1 MTCWTDHDER
11 LDPHRSSHGTR
22 GGGPPR
28 RGDGRRSAPATG
40 FVEASAEEQIAPEIL
55 TRRICD
61 FDLRIEGRPL
71 EKVIER
77 FLEELAVRGITR
89 LKPRFYLSDEWG
101 VSEGTVAIGIPFY
114 LADEQ
119 LLKVQEIRGGIV
131 EGATEEDILRYL
143 RHEMGHVVNYAYRLY
158 EAEEWTRLFGP
169 MSRPYPETYQTLP
182 FSPDFV
188 RHLPGGYAQRHPD
201 EDWAETFAVWMDP
214 ASGWREV
221 YSDSPAAL
229 KKLEYCEDLML
240 ALRNRDPDV
249 TNAELDLDTSE
260 IRKTVQEYY
269 EEVDIGSGT
278 IPHSLDGDLRM
289 IFASHSPRRCEKRAR
304 SGSAAQLLRR
314 QKDALANAV
323 YTWTGV
329 DPSLLQPVIQH
340 LIRRAAEMELTY
352 RLADRE
358 ATLVSLTGFLTALA
372 MNYVYKGNF
381 VAK

>member
-1 MTCWTDHDER
+1 MTNDSNRTGAATGPEGEVHPDE
-11 LDPHRSSHGTR
+11 GTAA
-22 GGGPPR
+22 
-28 RGDGRRSAPATG
+28 RSALTTG

-61 FDLRIEGRPL
+61 FDLKIEGRPL
-71 EKVIER
+71 EKVIQR

-101 VSEGTVAIGIPFY
+101 VPEGTVAIGIPFY

-119 LLKVQEIRGGIV
+119 LLKVQETRGGIV

-201 EDWAETFAVWMDP
+201 EDWAETFAVWLDP
-214 ASGWREV
+214 ASSWREV

-229 KKLEYCEDLML
+229 QKLQYCEDLMS
-240 ALRNRDPDV
+240 ALRNHDPDV
-249 TNAELDLDTSE
+249 TNAELDLDTSR

-269 EEVDIGSGT
+269 EQVDIGLGT

-289 IFASHSPRRCEKRAR
+289 IFAAHSRAAAKEDP

-358 ATLVSLTGFLTALA
+358 ATLVSLAGFLTALA

-381 VAK
+381 IAK